1 MGIPLTFARLTFA
14 AAVVVLATAC
24 SRTPTPEITL
34 IGAGAAGAVEVRG
47 LPRTD
52 LDALAGAA
60 PSTEVWQRI
69 LRVSVAG
76 SADPIAGEYAVIG
89 TAIRFT
95 PMYGLDAGRAFT
107 AVFDPTRIPGAD
119 AAPWRQVVNRTIDLP
134 APAAARTTLVKRI
147 YPSGEAIPA
156 NTLRLYIEFSA
167 PMGRGSALEHI
178 SLVDDAGA
186 IVMEPFL
193 PVEAEFWT
201 ADRTRFTLF
210 FDPGRVKRGIKPN
223 RDLGRALVP
232 GRRYSLVVSDRWLD
246 GKGQPLKETARHEF
260 TVSPPIEAPL
270 DPSAWR
276 LEPPPAGSTGALFVT
291 FPWALDAGLL
301 QRALGVRRG
310 GDEVPGEL
318 TVEAGETRIRF
329 VPHAAWTP
337 GDHTLMV
344 LPILEDPAGNR
355 PGRAFEIIAAGGPE
369 PGPQHLPFRIR

>member
-1 MGIPLTFARLTFA
+1 MGIRLTGARLTFA

-24 SRTPTPEITL
+24 SRTPAPEITL
-34 IGAGAAGAVEVRG
+34 IGTGATGAVEVRG
-47 LPRTD
+47 LPRHD
-52 LDALAGAA
+52 LDALAGA
-60 PSTEVWQRI
+60 STDAWHRI

-89 TAIRFT
+89 NAIRFT

-107 AVFDPTRIPGAD
+107 AMFDPTTIPGAD
-119 AAPWRQVVNRTIDLP
+119 AAPWRQVVTRTLELP
-134 APAAARTTLVKRI
+134 GPALARTTVVKRI
-147 YPSGEAIPA
+147 YPSGESIAA

-178 SLVDDAGA
+178 SLLDDTGA

-193 PVEAEFWT
+193 PVEAEFWS

-232 GRRYSLVVSDRWLD
+232 GKRYSLVISDRWLD
-246 GKGQPLKETARHEF
+246 GKGQPLKQTARHEF

-270 DPSAWR
+270 DPSTWGIQ
-276 LEPPPAGSTGALFVT
+276 PPPAGSTDPLIVT
-291 FPWALDAGLL
+291 FPWPLDVGLL

-310 GDEVPGEL
+310 GNEV
-318 TVEAGETRIRF
+318 AGEMVVETGETGVRF
-329 VPHAAWTP
+329 VPRVAWTP
-337 GDHTLMV
+337 GDHSLMV

-355 PGRAFEIIAAGGPE
+355 PGRAFEIISAGGPE
-369 PGPQHLPFRIR
+369 PGPLQLPFSIR